1 MDIWFRIK
9 RFSFLEEFN
18 HFRAAVLKEGKKK
31 EKKPHIQKYSGRT
44 TDAIKG
50 KQAKANED

>member
-1 MDIWFRIK
+1 MDIWFRIE

-31 EKKPHIQKYSGRT
+31 EKKATHSEVFRKNY
-44 TDAIKG
+44 
-50 KQAKANED
+50 